1 MPPNPETQSRTRR
14 PPQSTREAEGAESR
28 ARMHE
33 PEEGA
38 YSGIQEAEEDVEAY
52 QDAVGSDEPFSA
64 QVLRRMHQDALVLLE
79 EYDEMH
85 SPLEH
90 APIKEHLKAKL
101 QGLVEEI
108 DGIEALF
115 DQHHPDLPELD
126 GAMSSE
132 EGAEDVTTEPPVEQD
147 SERPEHGEEVSGE
160 EAATAMMTKSFY
172 EKTKAL
178 RFKVKGLNTSAQEV
192 KSALEFYRKVKKICP
207 ECGKK
212 DCPCKG
218 MPCSGTKEFPGED
231 PMAGVETE
239 GEVEQEQKPFSELSD
254 YHWDFVRGAY
264 GYLEEL
270 AGTPSE
276 AWGEGHRQKAY
287 HFHKSLHSITGDL
300 SEEETPGEEWHDRPP
315 EVRAEHEVT
324 PEGIAPGE
332 EAEEQESAE
341 GVSPYEL
348 YEPGTHPA
356 GAPEKTTREAR
367 EQLVRKH
374 RKDDP
379 STRGVKYMGK
389 DEEERTIKRRRTKK
403 GLEED
408 DYETKVRGSH
418 RKAGE
423 HYRPMWRAS
432 KFLEGASQSPTWE
445 DHHREE
451 AGRHHG
457 SLGEI
462 LTSFGGSDLIVEEIE
477 DVDLPSPDS
486 PSVRREDVGDIK
498 DKTNVQGLMKT
509 ASDQNRAIKDLLGK
523 LGINGR

>member
-1 MPPNPETQSRTRR
+1 MPPNPEARTKR
-14 PPQSTREAEGAESR
+14 PPYSTREAEGEESR
-28 ARMHE
+28 ARVHE

-52 QDAVGSDEPFSA
+52 QDSVGSDEPFSA

-126 GAMSSE
+126 GAMGSE

-160 EAATAMMTKSFY
+160 EAATAMMTKSFF

-178 RFKVKGLNTSAQEV
+178 RFKVKGLDTSAEEV
-192 KSALEFYRKVKKICP
+192 KSALEFYRKVKKICSH
-207 ECGKK
+207 CGKK
-212 DCPCKG
+212 NCPCKG
-218 MPCSGTKEFPGED
+218 MPCTETKEFPGED
-231 PMAGVETE
+231 PMAGVERE
-239 GEVEQEQKPFSELSD
+239 EEVEQQQEPFSELSD
-254 YHWDFVRGAY
+254 YHWDFVRGAH
-264 GYLEEL
+264 GFLEEL
-270 AGTPSE
+270 AGTPSD
-276 AWGEGHRQKAY
+276 AWGEGQRQKAF

-315 EVRAEHEVT
+315 EVRPEHEVT
-324 PEGIAPGE
+324 PEGIVAGG
-332 EAEEQESAE
+332 EAEEQEEAE
-341 GVSPYEL
+341 GVSPHEV
-348 YEPGTHPA
+348 YEPG
-356 GAPEKTTREAR
+356 KTTSEAR
-367 EQLVRKH
+367 EELRRKH
-374 RKDDP
+374 G
-379 STRGVKYMGK
+379 TKYMGK
-389 DEEERTIKRRRTKK
+389 DEESRTIKRRRTKK

-418 RKAGE
+418 RKAGRE

-451 AGRHHG
+451 AGQHHS
-457 SLGEI
+457 SLGEV
-462 LTSFGGSDLIVEEIE
+462 LTSFGGLDLVHEEME
-477 DVDLPSPDS
+477 DVELPSPDS